1 MKPNPF
7 RISTTEALHIG
18 ISVITVA
25 FAFTL
30 FPAGTFT
37 FERFLLIFLTLGLGF
52 VLHELGHKY
61 VAIKYGAKAEYR
73 AWTTGLFAAL
83 ALAWITNGNFI
94 FAAPGAV
101 YIFGKAVSKEQNGR
115 IALAGATVN
124 LLLAWVFLVFGIVFP
139 EFALLAGV
147 GVYVNSFLG
156 LFNLIPVPPLDG
168 SKVYSWNKT
177 AWAAIA
183 LLLFLTWVFN
193 PFTYSL

>member
-1 MKPNPF
+1 MKTNSF
-7 RISTTEALHIG
+7 RISGTEALHIG
-18 ISVITVA
+18 ISVITIA

-37 FERFLLIFLTLGLGF
+37 AERFLLILLTLGMGF

-61 VAIKYGAKAEYR
+61 VAIKYGALAEYR

-83 ALAWITNGNFI
+83 VLAWITNGNFI

-115 IALAGATVN
+115 IAIAGAAVN
-124 LLLAWVFLVFGIVFP
+124 LLLAWLFLLFGLAFP

-147 GVYVNSFLG
+147 GVYINAFLG
-156 LFNLIPVPPLDG
+156 FFNLIPIPPLDG
-168 SKVYSWNKT
+168 SKVFNWNKT
-177 AWAAIA
+177 AWATTIA
-183 LLLFLTWVFN
+183 LLFLTWIFN